1 MNDDL
6 TTLASSYL
14 DGAVTADERARVE
27 ADAELQAEVERLR
40 RVRAVL
46 GDTEPPAI
54 SMRERHLA
62 AALDAWDRIPTPE
75 RAGELRDVTPAGAP
89 SAAAAGAATV
99 TAPTS
104 LDARRRSR
112 ANVRI
117 LAIAA
122 GLVIVLAGGLVA
134 RSVLRTTDDD
144 VAGDLSDATEAPV
157 ELDARAEA
165 DVAAADEA
173 FGDGTEEDLS
183 AATIAV
189 AESGAQT
196 DTFLGADEAPPD
208 DGIVVLS
215 SPEDLAV
222 YADFLVRNAPTELA
236 DDGGAPAAD
245 IPDAFPLCD
254 VDRIVGPAL
263 WEAEGLFDTVV
274 VVGIDD
280 ARGEAVAYEPETC
293 NVVARTPLL
302 DP

>member
-6 TTLASSYL
+6 TILASAYL
-14 DGAVTADERARVE
+14 DGAATADERARVE
-27 ADAELQAEVERLR
+27 ADPELLREVERLR

-46 GDTEPPAI
+46 GDAEPPAI

-75 RAGELRDVTPAGAP
+75 RAGALREATPTGMT
-89 SAAAAGAATV
+89 AAAAGAAAV

-112 ANVRI
+112 TSRRI
-117 LAIAA
+117 LAVAA
-122 GLVIVLAGGLVA
+122 GLVVVLAGGLVA
-134 RSVLRTTDDD
+134 RDALRTTDDD
-144 VAGDLSDATEAPV
+144 VAESDSAATAEPV
-157 ELDARAEA
+157 ETDAPAEL

-173 FGDGTEEDLS
+173 GDGGGAEQAPPVTLVIAED
-183 AATIAV
+183 IAQ
-189 AESGAQT
+189 S
-196 DTFLGADEAPPD
+196 DTFLGSDEAPPD
-208 DGIVVLS
+208 DEFTVLTS
-215 SPEDLAV
+215 LEDLAV
-222 YADFLVRNAPTELA
+222 YADFLVRRAPTEVA
-236 DDGGAPAAD
+236 QDTDAPASGV
-245 IPDAFPLCD
+245 PDAFPLCS

-263 WEAEGLFDTVV
+263 WDAEGLFDVVV

-302 DP
+302 NP